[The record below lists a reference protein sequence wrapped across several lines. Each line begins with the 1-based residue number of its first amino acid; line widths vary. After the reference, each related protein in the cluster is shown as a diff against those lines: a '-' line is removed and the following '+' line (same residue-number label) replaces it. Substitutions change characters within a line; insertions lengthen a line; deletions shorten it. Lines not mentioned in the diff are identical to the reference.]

1 MIKDSGELLKILEE
15 KHDECLIR
23 LNGSLDKK
31 SDTLYHYTDLNAALA
46 ILENATLR
54 FTDVKYCNDPQ
65 EIEDGLKIFNKI
77 TEQVFNHYHAL
88 SPLFIYLISHIRHTL
103 NISTSFKA
111 QESERLIQAKDQLGK
126 FGIDSTKFSY
136 KKSSVFVCCLS
147 QRSDD
152 LRQWLPYANN
162 GQGIALGFQ
171 GLDNSHNITEGDTV
185 WAIKVCYRSQEEKEN
200 YVRDIFKNIFE
211 IFSNM
216 DKNLIPVFVEA
227 VHQAIFFDIIACK
240 SENYKDE
247 EEWRLIYVADTE
259 SILEKINFRISDNI
273 IRPYIDVSVV
283 KNSVIEI
290 KLGPKT
296 EDRLN
301 IHALTTLLNKK
312 GYINSNLTKSKISY
326 R

>member
-1 MIKDSGELLKILEE
+1 MIKDPNELLKILEE
-15 KHDECLIR
+15 KHDECLIK

-31 SDTLYHYTDLNAALA
+31 SETLYHYTDLNAALA

-54 FTDVKYCNDPQ
+54 FTDIKYCNDPQ
-65 EIEDGLKIFNKI
+65 EIEDGLRIFNKV
-77 TEQVFNHYHAL
+77 TEELFSYYHKQ
-88 SPLFIYLISHIRHTL
+88 SPLFTYLISHIRHTL
-103 NISTSFKA
+103 NLSTSFTA
-111 QESERLIQAKDQLGK
+111 QESERLIQAKKELEK
-126 FGIDSTKFSY
+126 FGVDSTKFSY

-162 GQGIALGFQ
+162 GLGVALGFQ
-171 GLDNSHNITEGDTV
+171 GLDNNHNITEDDAV
-185 WAIKVCYRSQEEKEN
+185 WAVKVCYKSEEKKEE
-200 YVRDIFKNIFE
+200 YVRDLFKNTFE

-216 DKNLIPVFVEA
+216 DANLIPIFVEA
-227 VHQAIFFDIIACK
+227 VYQGIFFDIIACK

-247 EEWRLIYVADTE
+247 EEWRLIYIADTN
-259 SILEKINFRISDNI
+259 SALEKINFRISDNI

-283 KNSVIEI
+283 KNSIIEI

-301 IHALTTLLNKK
+301 IHALTTLLNKW
-312 GYINSNLTKSKISY
+312 GYTNTNFTKSKISY